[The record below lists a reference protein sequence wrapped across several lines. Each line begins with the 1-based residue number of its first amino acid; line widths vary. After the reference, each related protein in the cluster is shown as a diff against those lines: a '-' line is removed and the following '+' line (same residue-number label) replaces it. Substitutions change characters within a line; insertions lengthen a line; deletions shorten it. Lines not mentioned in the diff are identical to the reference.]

1 MGWHV
6 RFVPKAVMNF
16 EDGRPEICQLVAYNL
31 TDIVIK
37 GLGLGPGRPHLVPC
51 KRARCRCPGVW
62 STRGIL
68 PRDQSDQPDQL
79 LMCSRVSVL

>member
-6 RFVPKAVMNF
+6 RFVPKVVMNF

-37 GLGLGPGRPHLVPC
+37 ERLGARP
-51 KRARCRCPGVW
+51 RAPAPSAV
-62 STRGIL
+62 
-68 PRDQSDQPDQL
+68 
-79 LMCSRVSVL
+79 